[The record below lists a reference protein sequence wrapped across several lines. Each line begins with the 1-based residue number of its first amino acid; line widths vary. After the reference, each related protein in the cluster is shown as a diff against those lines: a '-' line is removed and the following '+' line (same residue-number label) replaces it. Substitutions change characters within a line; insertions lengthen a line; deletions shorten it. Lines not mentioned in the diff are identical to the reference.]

1 MEPII
6 LRLYVTGNTPS
17 AAKAISTLTA
27 LRHDLGEDRVTLE
40 VIDVLNDPE
49 TALNDDVYATPTV
62 FRIEPEPVRRVFGN
76 LSSKEMLIVGLQLTT
91 ATEQD

>member
-17 AAKAISTLTA
+17 AAKAIST

-62 FRIEPEPVRRVFGN
+62 FRIAPEPVRRVFGN